1 MGGVVAAGHEETAAA
16 AVEMLKQ
23 GGNAFDAAVAGVLA
37 SCVAESVLTSLAGG
51 GFLLAHTGVG
61 EHVLFDFFSQTPASK
76 ELAHPLEFYPIHADF
91 GDVVQEFHIGL
102 GAMAVPGVLK
112 GLVHVHRK
120 LGRLSL
126 ERVVMP
132 AIALARQGVVV
143 NDFLAYV
150 YGLLKPILLA
160 TEGARAIYAPAG
172 KLLQTGDRLYMPAFA
187 DALERLVSQG
197 EAEFWQTMAAEIT
210 QTQGSYLTAA
220 DFANYQVIERQ
231 PLCLDYHGT
240 QLLTNPPPSA
250 GGGLIACSL
259 ALLAGCEPGCKSG
272 CELSDHGSPD
282 HLLALSQ
289 AMRLTN
295 VARRDG
301 YDARIHQPTVAQ
313 EFLSAAHLGQYQQA
327 LGDAI
332 AHLQSAQIANKLGS
346 TTHLSVIDNDGNA
359 ASVTTSNGEG
369 SSYVIPNTDIMVN
382 NMLGEEDLNPHGFHQ
397 WTPNQRMS
405 SMMAPTMVLRDGRP
419 YLVLGSGG
427 SNRIRTAILQ
437 VISNLVDFDMPL
449 EDAVAAPRIHWENN
463 LFHFEPG
470 FDQAALGHIT
480 GSAKPIWWPTQNMF
494 FGGVHAV
501 GLDENGILHGAGDS
515 RRRGAV
521 AVAQ

>member
-51 GFLLAHTGVG
+51 GFLLAHTGIG
-61 EHVLFDFFSQTPASK
+61 EHVLFDFFTQTPASK
-76 ELAHPLEFYPIHADF
+76 ALEHPLEFYPIYADF
-91 GDVVQEFHIGL
+91 GDTVQEFHIGL
-102 GAMAVPGVLK
+102 GSMAVPGVLK
-112 GLVHVHRK
+112 GLVHVHQR
-120 LGRLSL
+120 LGRLPL
-126 ERVVMP
+126 ERVVTP
-132 AIALARQGVVV
+132 AVQLARQGVIV
-143 NDFLAYV
+143 NGFLAYV

-160 TEGARAIYAPAG
+160 TAGSRAIYAPDG
-172 KLLQTGDRLYMPAFA
+172 RLLQAGERLYMPAFA
-187 DALERLVSQG
+187 DALERLVQQG
-197 EAEFWQTMAAEIT
+197 IEAFWHDMATQLT
-210 QTQGSYLTAA
+210 QTQGSYLTAN
-220 DFANYQVIERQ
+220 DFASYQVIERQ
-231 PLCLDYHGT
+231 PLCLNYRGT

-259 ALLAGCEPGCKSG
+259 ALLADR
-272 CELSDHGSPD
+272 ELASHGSPD

-289 AMRLTN
+289 VMRFTN
-295 VARRDG
+295 MARRDG
-301 YDARIHQPTVAQ
+301 YDARIQESRVAE
-313 EFLSAAHLGQYQQA
+313 EFLSAGHLGQYRGKVA
-327 LGDAI
+327 DAI
-332 AHLQSAQIANKLGS
+332 ASLQSGSHIANKLGS
-346 TTHLSVIDNDGNA
+346 TTHLSVIDSDGNA

-369 SSYVIPNTDIMVN
+369 SSYVIPNTGIMVN

-397 WTPNQRMS
+397 WTPNQRIS
-405 SMMAPTMVLRDGRP
+405 SMMAPTMVLQEGRP

-449 EDAVAAPRIHWENN
+449 EAAVAAPRIHWEND
-463 LFHFEPG
+463 LFHLEPG
-470 FDQAALGHIT
+470 YDRTVLSHVM
-480 GSAKPIWWPTQNMF
+480 GSANPVWWQAQNMF

-501 GLDENGILHGAGDS
+501 GLDETGNLHGAGDS